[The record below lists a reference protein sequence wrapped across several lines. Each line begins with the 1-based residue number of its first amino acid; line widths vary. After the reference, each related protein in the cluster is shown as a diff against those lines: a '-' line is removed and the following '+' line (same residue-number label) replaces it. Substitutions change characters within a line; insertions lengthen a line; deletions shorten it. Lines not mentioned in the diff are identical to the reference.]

1 MPVTHGVVGKHR
13 SCRCPAPCNLLP
25 ERGQIV
31 AGEKLCRQNF
41 FGPGGLSFRKRV
53 WICLFKRDYAWEIML
68 LMFYRTALPMGR
80 IVTSVASICHISVLF
95 SHIDI
100 RQKLRADLSLR
111 FTVHDTAVC
120 LVGRKD
126 KHLGN
131 LYVCRG

>member
-1 MPVTHGVVGKHR
+1 MLSADTRRVDGP
-13 SCRCPAPCNLLP
+13 LLAIILP
-25 ERGQIV
+25 GGAQLV
-31 AGEKLCRQNF
+31 AGERTVPAQLIQSGRLTFPKTMRN
-41 FGPGGLSFRKRV
+41 
-53 WICLFKRDYAWEIML
+53 CLLKGDYAWEIML

-111 FTVHDTAVC
+111 FTIHDTAVC

>member
-1 MPVTHGVVGKHR
+1 MGNHAAYV
-13 SCRCPAPCNLLP
+13 
-25 ERGQIV
+25 
-31 AGEKLCRQNF
+31 
-41 FGPGGLSFRKRV
+41 LSDS
-53 WICLFKRDYAWEIML
+53 IAYE
-68 LMFYRTALPMGR
+68 R

-111 FTVHDTAVC
+111 FTIHDTAVC
-120 LVGRKD
+120 LVDRKD

>member
-1 MPVTHGVVGKHR
+1 MP
-13 SCRCPAPCNLLP
+13 AELLWS
-25 ERGQIV
+25 
-31 AGEKLCRQNF
+31 
-41 FGPGGLSFRKRV
+41 GGLSFRKRV

-80 IVTSVASICHISVLF
+80 IITSVASICHISVLF

-111 FTVHDTAVC
+111 FTIHDTAVC

>member
-1 MPVTHGVVGKHR
+1 MELSEDTGRADAPLHA
-13 SCRCPAPCNLLP
+13 SCRWNGGKLWP
-25 ERGQIV
+25 EKSCAGRTSLVRGLV
-31 AGEKLCRQNF
+31 FPEK
-41 FGPGGLSFRKRV
+41 V

-100 RQKLRADLSLR
+100 RQKLRADQSLR
-111 FTVHDTAVC
+111 FTIHDTAVC